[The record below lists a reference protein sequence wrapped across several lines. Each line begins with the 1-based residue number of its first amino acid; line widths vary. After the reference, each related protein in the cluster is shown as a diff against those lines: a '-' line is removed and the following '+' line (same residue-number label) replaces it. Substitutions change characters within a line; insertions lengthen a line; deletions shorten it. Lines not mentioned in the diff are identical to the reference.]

1 MNHLFISVLNSFSAP
16 GKLQITET
24 TDTESVDMEARLYKF
39 TEGAQKKHSIAL
51 QCYYS
56 GVH

>member
-1 MNHLFISVLNSFSAP
+1 MNHLFISVSNSFSAR

-24 TDTESVDMEARLYKF
+24 ADTESVDMEARLYKL

-51 QCYYS
+51 QYYYS
-56 GVH
+56 GVN